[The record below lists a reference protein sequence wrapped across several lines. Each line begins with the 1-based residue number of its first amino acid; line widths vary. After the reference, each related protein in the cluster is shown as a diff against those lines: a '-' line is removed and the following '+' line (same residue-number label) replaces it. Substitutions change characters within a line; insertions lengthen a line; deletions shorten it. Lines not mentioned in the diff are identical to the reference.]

1 MAIPRSTS
9 ARIAAIVIA
18 ALALL
23 LVVSQLILP
32 GIGEGAIEERL
43 TENGGIAEV
52 SLGAVPAARLLW
64 GNGNELAI
72 SATGLSL
79 ALDERNPEV
88 LEDLDR
94 FGEVEIAIADSHA
107 GPIELES
114 FALTR
119 SGDEPYALVSRGTTS
134 AADLGEFFA
143 ANNNVPGSGL
153 IGDVIG
159 DVIGATGVGGAD
171 LPLEL
176 DMRLEAGDGS
186 IRVTEGGGEIAG
198 VPTGPLAELLT
209 NAIVERL

>member
-64 GNGNELAI
+64 GSGNELAI

-159 DVIGATGVGGAD
+159 ATGVGGAD